1 MIRFSEC
8 IFHEG
13 HCTVI
18 IKQQQETLQKY
29 VSVTCKKVW
38 GIQRNLGSAGYK
50 VMEISTYHHNSK
62 QS

>member
-29 VSVTCKKVW
+29 VSVTCKKVGAFSEIW
-38 GIQRNLGSAGYK
+38 GLQDIR
-50 VMEISTYHHNSK
+50 
-62 QS
+62 